1 MHYTE
6 IPTFIDGNPRIAH
19 NKAVVNQT
27 TVVIGNLN
35 SPRTPGTATPRTCW
49 SGLSIR
55 RSFRWHQGAYRMF
68 LSTVSARTVK
78 SACTVSLDY
87 RPTILG

>member
-35 SPRTPGTATPRTCW
+35 SPRTPGTATPRTC
-49 SGLSIR
+49 
-55 RSFRWHQGAYRMF
+55 
-68 LSTVSARTVK
+68 
-78 SACTVSLDY
+78 
-87 RPTILG
+87 